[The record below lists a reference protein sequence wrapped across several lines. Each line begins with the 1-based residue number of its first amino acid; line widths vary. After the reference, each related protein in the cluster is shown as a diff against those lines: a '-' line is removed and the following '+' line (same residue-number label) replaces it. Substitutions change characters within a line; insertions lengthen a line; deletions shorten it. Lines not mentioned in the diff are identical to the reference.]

1 MVSPEESSSEVDAG
15 VEDAWEE
22 DAGAEDAWE
31 EDAGVEDAWE
41 EDGVVEDAWEEDAG
55 AEAGAEEAWEEG
67 AGAEAIAEEVAGRN
81 SSRYRGR
88 PFWNWTTLKRSPFSR
103 EVFSADSTSNTYSPR
118 YLRMQIRFGCQPIFN
133 LAPAFRE
140 EDKTAWPSN
149 ISDSFLWSI
158 LSQRQKSSQP
168 EYPQKRA
175 RTLSV
180 LSDTVPSLFSLV
192 E

>member
-1 MVSPEESSSEVDAG
+1 MVSPEESSSEEGAG

-22 DAGAEDAWE
+22 GARVEDASEEDAEAEDAWE
-31 EDAGVEDAWE
+31 EGAGVEDAWE
-41 EDGVVEDAWEEDAG
+41 EDG
-55 AEAGAEEAWEEG
+55 
-67 AGAEAIAEEVAGRN
+67 GAEAIAEEVAGRN

-118 YLRMQIRFGCQPIFN
+118 YLRMQIRSGCQPIFN

>member
-1 MVSPEESSSEVDAG
+1 MVSPEESSSEEDGG
-15 VEDAWEE
+15 VEDASEEGAGAE
-22 DAGAEDAWE
+22 DARAEDAWE
-31 EDAGVEDAWE
+31 EGAGVEDARVEDGGVEDAWE
-41 EDGVVEDAWEEDAG
+41 EDG
-55 AEAGAEEAWEEG
+55 
-67 AGAEAIAEEVAGRN
+67 GAEAIAEEVAGMN

-140 EDKTAWPSN
+140 EDKTVWPSN

-168 EYPQKRA
+168 QYPQKRA

>member
-1 MVSPEESSSEVDAG
+1 MVSPEESSSEEGAG
-15 VEDAWEE
+15 AEDAWEE
-22 DAGAEDAWE
+22 GAGAEDAWE
-31 EDAGVEDAWE
+31 EDGGVEDAWE
-41 EDGVVEDAWEEDAG
+41 EDG
-55 AEAGAEEAWEEG
+55 
-67 AGAEAIAEEVAGRN
+67 GAEAIAEEVAGRN

-118 YLRMQIRFGCQPIFN
+118 YLRMQIRSGCQPIFN